1 MEDKNEPST
10 TWNITGSQDFIAGS
24 QQNFIQNN
32 VHNTGF
38 KPEEVAKLAE
48 LIRRNGDLLGLPETQ
63 RDELIHDAEIL
74 EDEVT
79 STSPDESKIRAIGRR
94 IKELLVSAPAD
105 SMVQQMLL
113 SAFDQGMGSMLG
125 S

>member
-1 MEDKNEPST
+1 MEDKSESST
-10 TWNITGSQDFIAGS
+10 TWNVTGSQDFIAGS

-38 KPEEVAKLAE
+38 KPEDVANLVE
-48 LIRRNGDLLGLPETQ
+48 LIRRNGGLLGLPEAQ
-63 RDELIHDAEIL
+63 RDELIQDAEIL
-74 EDEVT
+74 EDEAT
-79 STSPDESKIRAIGRR
+79 SASPDESKIRTIGRR
-94 IKELLVSAPAD
+94 IRELLVSAPAD

>member
-1 MEDKNEPST
+1 MEDKSESST

-32 VHNTGF
+32 VHNAGF
-38 KPEEVAKLAE
+38 KPEDVASLVE
-48 LIRRNGDLLGLPETQ
+48 LIRRNGDLLGLPEAQ
-63 RDELIHDAEIL
+63 RDELIQDAEIL
-74 EDEVT
+74 EDEAT
-79 STSPDESKIRAIGRR
+79 SASPDESKIRTIGRR
-94 IKELLVSAPAD
+94 IRELLVSAPAD
-105 SMVQQMLL
+105 SMAQQMLL

>member
-32 VHNTGF
+32 VHNAGF
-38 KPEEVAKLAE
+38 KPEDVAKLAE
-48 LIRRNGDLLGLPETQ
+48 LIRRNGDLLGLSESQ
-63 RDELIHDAEIL
+63 RDELIQDADIL
-74 EDEVT
+74 EDEAT

-94 IKELLVSAPAD
+94 IKGLLVSAPSD

-113 SAFDQGMGSMLG
+113 SAFDQGMGSVLG